1 MIVANSN
8 LRMVAD
14 MKIPVILDTDIGTD
28 IDDTWALA
36 MMLNSP
42 ELDIKLITSATLDT
56 YERAKIIARILEI
69 AGRTEIP
76 IGIGIKNDD
85 KPLPQSPW
93 VADYDLSSYPGIVYD
108 DASSAIEA
116 VVTASDRPLTIIAI
130 GPLTNIADA
139 LDRYPQ
145 IADNSRFIGM
155 CGSVFRGYAND
166 TPVAEYNV
174 MLDVK
179 AAQKV
184 FTAPWEITFTPL
196 DTCGIVRLEGDHY
209 RRVADSASPLAKSVI
224 DNYRVW
230 LNGQPDEGR
239 SSILYDTV
247 AIYLA
252 FCDDLLEMR
261 ELGIRVTDEGFTIPD
276 ASSKVTKFAT
286 AWRDIGGFYDLL
298 VDRLMQ

>member
-1 MIVANSN
+1 MDAY
-8 LRMVAD
+8 

-28 IDDTWALA
+28 IDDTWALV

-42 ELDIKLITSATLDT
+42 ELDIKLITSATLNT

-69 AGRTEIP
+69 AGRTDIP
-76 IGIGIKNDD
+76 IGIGIKQDD
-85 KPLPQSPW
+85 KALPQSPW
-93 VADYDLSSYPGIVYD
+93 VADYKLSSYPGIING

-116 VVTASDRPLTIIAI
+116 VVSKSDLPVTIIGI

-139 LDRYPQ
+139 LNRYPQ

-155 CGSVFRGYAND
+155 CGSVFKGYEGN
-166 TPVAEYNV
+166 TPAAEYNI

-184 FTAPWEITFTPL
+184 FTAPWSITFTPL
-196 DTCGIVRLEGDHY
+196 DSCGIVRLEGSHY
-209 RRVADSASPLAKSVI
+209 QRVADSNTHLAKAVI
-224 DNYRVW
+224 ENYRIW
-230 LNGQPDEGR
+230 LDGKPDEDR

-252 FCDDLLEMR
+252 FSDELLEMQN
-261 ELGIRVTDEGFTIPD
+261 LGIRVTDEGFTIPD
-276 ASSKVTKFAT
+276 ASSKVTRCAAGWK
-286 AWRDIGGFYDLL
+286 DLGGFYDLL
-298 VDRLMQ
+298 VDRLTQ

>member
-1 MIVANSN
+1 
-8 LRMVAD
+8 

-36 MMLNSP
+36 MILNSP
-42 ELDIKLITSATLDT
+42 ELDIKLVTSATLDT
-56 YERAKIIARILEI
+56 YERAKIIARILEV
-69 AGRTEIP
+69 AGRTDIP
-76 IGIGIKNDD
+76 IGIGIKQDD

-93 VADYDLSSYPGIVYD
+93 VVDYDLSSYQGIIYD

-116 VVTASDRPLTIIAI
+116 VVTASDQPVTIIAI

-139 LDRYPQ
+139 LDRYPNLTG
-145 IADNSRFIGM
+145 NSRFIGM
-155 CGSVFRGYAND
+155 CGSVFRGYADN

-184 FTAPWEITFTPL
+184 FSAPWEITFTPL
-196 DTCGIVRLEGDHY
+196 DTCGIVRLESNHY
-209 RRVADSASPLAKSVI
+209 RKVKDSSAPLARAVI
-224 DNYRVW
+224 DNYQVW
-230 LNGQPDEGR
+230 LNEQPDGSR

-252 FCDDLLEMR
+252 FSDELLEMHD
-261 ELGIRVTDEGFTIPD
+261 LGIRVTDEGFTVPD
-276 ASSKVTKFAT
+276 ASSKITKCAT
-286 AWRDIGGFYDLL
+286 GWRDIDGFYDLL
-298 VDRLMQ
+298 VDRLTK

>member
-1 MIVANSN
+1 MDT
-8 LRMVAD
+8 D

-56 YERAKIIARILEI
+56 YERAKIIARLLEI
-69 AGRTEIP
+69 AGRTDIP
-76 IGIGIKNDD
+76 IGIGIKQDD

-93 VADYDLSSYPGIVYD
+93 VADYELSSYPGIIYD
-108 DASSAIEA
+108 DASSAIDA
-116 VVTASDRPLTIIAI
+116 VVSSDQPVTIIGI

-139 LDRYPQ
+139 LNRYPH

-155 CGSVFRGYAND
+155 CGSVFKGYAGD

-174 MLDVK
+174 MHDIK

-184 FTAPWEITFTPL
+184 FTAPWAITFTPL
-196 DTCGIVRLEGDHY
+196 DTCGIVRLEGEHY
-209 RRVADSASPLAKSVI
+209 RRVAESDNPLAKAVI
-224 DNYRVW
+224 DNYRIW
-230 LNGQPDEGR
+230 LGEKPDEGH

-252 FCDDLLEMR
+252 FCDELLEMQ
-261 ELGIRVTDEGFTIPD
+261 ELGIRVTDEGFTVPD
-276 ASSKVTKFAT
+276 ASSKITKCAT
-286 AWRDIGGFYDLL
+286 GWKDIDGFYDLL
-298 VDRLMQ
+298 VDRLTQ